1 MSRMVLSRIAA
12 AVPVLLVV
20 FTTTFVLF
28 RLAPGGPFQTGAK
41 PAPAEVQAALDA
53 RYGLDAPA
61 WQQYLRYGRASLTGE
76 FGPSYSQRGRS
87 VGSIIS
93 QALPVSLQL
102 GGAAMVVSIVTGVPL
117 GVIAARRRASIP
129 DRTISTMTATLLAIP
144 DFILVS
150 VLVIVLGVYTKTLPT
165 QGWEGLFSLR
175 AIIPIVSL
183 AVGPAA
189 LLARYTRASVL
200 NISGDDFVVAAR
212 AQGLSA
218 RTLERR
224 VLRNAIPPVMSIAG
238 LVFSALV
245 GGSFFVES
253 AYNIP
258 GLGRESVKAI
268 LARDYPLIMGTVLVF
283 AVLVVAINLCVD
295 VAAATID
302 KRLID
307 GGTR

>member
-1 MSRMVLSRIAA
+1 MGRMVLGRVAA

-41 PAPAEVQAALDA
+41 PPPAEVRAALDE
-53 RYGLDAPA
+53 RYGLDAPVWA
-61 WQQYLRYGRASLTGE
+61 QYLRYGAASLKGE
-76 FGPSYSQRGRS
+76 FGPSYSQQGRS

-93 QALPVSLQL
+93 QTLPISLRL
-102 GGAAMVVSIVTGVPL
+102 GAAAMSLSVLIGVPL
-117 GVIAARRRASIP
+117 GVLAARRRSSIT
-129 DRTISTMTATLLAIP
+129 DRTVSGITATLLATP
-144 DFILVS
+144 DFVLVS
-150 VLVIVLGVYTKTLPT
+150 LLVIMLGVYTKVLPT
-165 QGWEGLFSLR
+165 QGWEGLLSVR
-175 AIIPIVSL
+175 AIIPVVSL
-183 AVGPAA
+183 GAGPAA

-200 NISGDDFVVAAR
+200 NLSNDDFVVAAT
-212 AQGLSA
+212 AQGLSR
-218 RTLERR
+218 RTIERR
-224 VLRNAIPPVMSIAG
+224 VLRNAVPPVLSIAG

-283 AVLVVAINLCVD
+283 AVLVIAINLIVD
-295 VAAATID
+295 VVAAAID
-302 KRLID
+302 KRLVD
-307 GGTR
+307 GGAR